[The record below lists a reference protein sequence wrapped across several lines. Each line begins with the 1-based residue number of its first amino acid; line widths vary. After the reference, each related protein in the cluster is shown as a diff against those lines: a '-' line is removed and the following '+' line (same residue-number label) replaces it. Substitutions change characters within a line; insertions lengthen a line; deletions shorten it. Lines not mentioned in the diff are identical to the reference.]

1 MAQQFASV
9 DQYINSFS
17 PEVQVVLQ
25 AARKTIR
32 AADPGL
38 QESISYGIPTFS
50 IGGRPAVYLGGWKKH
65 ISLYPIPELDETLE
79 PQLAPYLSG
88 AGTARFPLD
97 KPIPHELITALVRQ
111 LVKQRS

>member
-1 MAQQFASV
+1 MAQQFSSV
-9 DQYINSFS
+9 DQYLDSFP
-17 PEVQVVLQ
+17 PEVQAVLQ
-25 AARKTIR
+25 ATRKTIR

-50 IGGRPAVYLGGWKKH
+50 IGGRPVVYLGGWKKH
-65 ISLYPIPELDETLE
+65 ISVYPLPELDETLE

-88 AGTARFPLD
+88 KGTAKFPLD
-97 KPIPHELITALVRQ
+97 KPIPHELITALVQQ

>member
-1 MAQQFASV
+1 MAQQFSSV
-9 DQYINSFS
+9 DQYLDNFP
-17 PEVQVVLQ
+17 PEIRTVLQ

-32 AADPGL
+32 AADPDL

-50 IGGRPAVYLGGWKKH
+50 IGGQPVVYLGGWKQH
-65 ISLYPIPELDETLE
+65 ISIYPIPELDETLG

-88 AGTARFPLD
+88 KGTAKFPFI
-97 KPIPHELITALVRQ
+97 KPIPHELITALVQQ